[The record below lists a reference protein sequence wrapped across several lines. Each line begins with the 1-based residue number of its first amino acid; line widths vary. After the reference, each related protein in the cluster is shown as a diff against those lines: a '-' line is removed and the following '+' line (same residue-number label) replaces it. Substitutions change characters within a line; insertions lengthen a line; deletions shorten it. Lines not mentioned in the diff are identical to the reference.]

1 MIGIIFIIVVIVYAI
16 WEYVSTPD
24 IAPLKTLPGRPDPMV
39 RTMEDFIRV
48 VKFHEL
54 VKPCS
59 EHDIIALEK
68 SMDIRLPATYK
79 KFLLSMGHKAGNFW
93 VGTEG
98 FYHFLF
104 RAKVSTEE
112 LIEENS
118 LSPLPDDAFPF
129 WMHQGYMAAYFRL
142 SDGDDPPVYL
152 YSEGPVATEGF
163 MLSHNTLTDF
173 FLWELK
179 LHYHQYGI
187 ILPEHL
193 EKPLSQA
200 NQI

>member
-68 SMDIRLPATYK
+68 SMEIRLPATYK
-79 KFLLSMGHKAGNFW
+79 KFLLSMGYKAGYFW
-93 VGTEG
+93 VGSEG
-98 FYHFLF
+98 FYDFLF
-104 RAKVSTEE
+104 HARASTEE
-112 LIEENS
+112 LIEENN
-118 LSPLPDDAFPF
+118 LSPLPEDAFPF

-142 SDGDDPPVYL
+142 SEGDDPPVYF
-152 YSEGPVATEGF
+152 YSEGQEMNDFV
-163 MLSHNTLTDF
+163 LYHNTLTDF
-173 FLWELK
+173 FLVELK
-179 LHYHQYGI
+179 QHYH
-187 ILPEHL
+187 
-193 EKPLSQA
+193 
-200 NQI
+200 